1 MRQDSTGTALRHTT
15 GTGATDTPRR
25 TDVSWHLIVEADGR
39 PGPENMALDHS
50 LLCDAQ
56 GGVAFLRLYRWSPP
70 CLSFGRNEPAL
81 TRYDSDAIARLGLD
95 TVRRPT
101 GGRAVWHETEV
112 TYAVAGPADLFG
124 SLREA
129 YIRVHAVLAAALRRL
144 GVDAELA
151 RRPRSGAAGPGSG
164 PCFASPVG
172 GEIVVAG
179 RKLVGSAQVREGGA
193 FLQHGSI
200 LLEDGQ
206 DVVARITQGRS
217 GAPTATSLR
226 DALSRAVGFDE
237 VVAAVAAEARQEW
250 SGDWRE
256 SRIHPPP
263 DEVARFRDPGWTW
276 RR

>member
-1 MRQDSTGTALRHTT
+1 
-15 GTGATDTPRR
+15 
-25 TDVSWHLIVEADGR
+25 
-39 PGPENMALDHS
+39 MALDHS

-101 GGRAVWHETEV
+101 GGRAVWHETE
-112 TYAVAGPADLFG
+112 AVAGPADLFG

-200 LLEDGQ
+200 LLE
-206 DVVARITQGRS
+206 
-217 GAPTATSLR
+217 
-226 DALSRAVGFDE
+226 